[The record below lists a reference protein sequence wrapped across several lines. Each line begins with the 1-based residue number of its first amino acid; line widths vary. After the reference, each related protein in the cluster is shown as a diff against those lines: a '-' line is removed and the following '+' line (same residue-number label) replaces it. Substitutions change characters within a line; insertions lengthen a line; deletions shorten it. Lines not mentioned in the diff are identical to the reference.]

1 MMKHR
6 FEVTSVDELN
16 CDKIQCQSSEKI
28 PLINITD
35 EIPQLPSS
43 VPSFTTINEINQP
56 SPSLFNRFLEDVKKT
71 VSLAILNQNLNPV
84 SSPIVHYNSTTNGN
98 LNSKVEEPDSNYST
112 IQSNVSDTNSLRLTN
127 RFLYELRL
135 KRRELREKT
144 HDLSIE
150 QRIALHRC
158 QRNQNRLRA
167 QDIFDVHFELDD
179 NHDDRDSQFLN
190 EGLQEKIRSNIF
202 NELDRQSMKKYYKE
216 YRQLIFGR
224 TLLMLF
230 TSLIVFM
237 STALVYVVIDLY
249 DRAKYLDIKF
259 PDNKF
264 ISMIYDQMAAD

>member
-1 MMKHR
+1 MKHR

-16 CDKIQCQSSEKI
+16 RDKIKCQPSEKL

-43 VPSFTTINEINQP
+43 VPSFTTINERNQP
-56 SPSLFNRFLEDVKKT
+56 SPSLFNRFLEDIKKT
-71 VSLAILNQNLNPV
+71 ASLAILNQNLNPV
-84 SSPIVHYNSTTNGN
+84 SLPIAHYNSTTNGN

-112 IQSNVSDTNSLRLTN
+112 IQSNVYDTNSLRLTN
-127 RFLYELRL
+127 KFLYELRL
-135 KRRELREKT
+135 KRRELRAKT

-150 QRIALHRC
+150 QRIALNRC

-179 NHDDRDSQFLN
+179 DRDSQFLN
-190 EGLQEKIRSNIF
+190 EDLQEKIRSNIF
-202 NELDRQSMKKYYKE
+202 NELDRQRMKKYYKE
-216 YRQLIFGR
+216 HRQLIFGR
-224 TLLMLF
+224 TLLMVF

-237 STALVYVVIDLY
+237 STTLVYVVIDLY
-249 DRAKYLDIKF
+249 DRAKYLDLNF

-264 ISMIYDQMAAD
+264 ISMIYDQMADG